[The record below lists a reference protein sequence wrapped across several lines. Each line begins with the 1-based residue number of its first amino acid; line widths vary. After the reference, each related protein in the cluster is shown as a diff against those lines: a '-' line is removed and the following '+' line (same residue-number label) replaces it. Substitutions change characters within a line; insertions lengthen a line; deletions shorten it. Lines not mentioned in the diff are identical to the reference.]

1 MKIRILILGNMKN
14 FQHYKDLLRDE
25 EIDIAGE
32 VSDTNTILEKI
43 DDASAD
49 MVLITDTEPVFI
61 RACEQIYLL
70 RPRTVPVALADKQNP
85 DKLKE
90 ITKTGVHCV
99 LPINIEGKSLIREL
113 KGIYASET
121 NRMRFIE
128 SSSAYANKSKVIL
141 LFATK
146 GGVGKTTLAI
156 NLALELAQNRN
167 KVCIVDYNFQFGNI
181 GCMLGMNNLNTI
193 SELLAEDPNPNIDM
207 IRQFL
212 SLHSSGVNVLLA
224 PNNPEDG
231 ANITVSQADRIIS
244 TLRIYY
250 DYVIIDTPPIVDDI
264 LAASLDSASMVLFV
278 TNSDVVSLKNAKKGL
293 TLLEAL
299 GDFQKVRL
307 VVNGMDGQISAE
319 DIERAFGIP
328 IWQSLPDDSKI
339 ATDSA
344 NQGRPLVQGHQDS
357 RLSKGIKDMAVR
369 IDGNTVKAEKQKG
382 SFLKFRR
389 ASKSGNK

>member
-1 MKIRILILGNMKN
+1 MKIRVLILGNMKN
-14 FQHYKDLLRDE
+14 FQHYKELLRDE

-32 VSDTNTILEKI
+32 VSDTNTVLEKI
-43 DDASAD
+43 DDTSAD

-61 RACEQIYLL
+61 RACEQMYLL

-85 DKLKE
+85 DRLRE

-99 LPINIEGKSLIREL
+99 LPINIESKSLIREL

-141 LFATK
+141 MFGTK
-146 GGVGKTTLAI
+146 GGVGKTTLAV

-193 SELLAEDPNPNIDM
+193 SELLEEDPNPNIDM

-212 SLHSSGVNVLLA
+212 GLHSSGVNVLLA
-224 PNNPEDG
+224 PNNPEDS

-264 LAASLDSASMVLFV
+264 LAASLDSASTVLFV

-299 GDFQKVRL
+299 GDFQKVKL

-328 IWQSLPDDSKI
+328 IWQSLPDDSKV

-344 NQGRPLVQGHQDS
+344 NQGRPLVQGHPDS

-369 IDGNTVKAEKQKG
+369 IDGNTVKVEKQKG
-382 SFLKFRR
+382 SFLKFRK